1 MIKITKLSL
10 NAKGFHGPTPAK
22 WRKIGLALAGAA
34 GFISANIAL
43 FADFEYKSAVIWTF
57 LALGGLGKLITEFV
71 HED

>member
-1 MIKITKLSL
+1 MIKTTKLSL

-22 WRKIGLALAGAA
+22 WRKIGLGLAGIS

-43 FADFEYKSAVIWTF
+43 FADFEYKSAVIWILLIT
-57 LALGGLGKLITEFV
+57 GGAAKFITEFI